1 MKRMRSMMTLTG
13 RTRVPLRTMRLA
25 GRLWLTALMVPMCA
39 AAPLRVDLNINQQ
52 RSDILTKGWENWA
65 IPDGGT
71 TAEREFGAVKVTLSA
86 ADDGKL
92 AGVWWK
98 GGLPRGATV
107 ASDGI
112 TVNGGGSLELVL
124 TGLSAGKHTLVTWH
138 NRVSD
143 KAGDSPLSVKIGAN
157 VNLFRPTLMVHHDRD
172 AANSFLGF
180 DVKEAGEPVTV
191 RMESDSVILNG
202 FELDTANPVLKAAR
216 PQPVNR
222 DEHTEENP
230 KLTWQPAKG
239 ATAHHFYL
247 GTSAEAV
254 ERATEASPEYRGKLT
269 AAEFQTKDLSH
280 MQTYY
285 WRVDEVHAD
294 QKEPARGDVWM
305 FRTRFLAFPTA
316 EGYGRFARGGRGG
329 RMIEV
334 TNLNDSGPG
343 SLRAAIE
350 EEGPRTVVFRVSGL
364 ISLESGLR
372 IQKPYLT
379 IAGQT
384 APGEGICLRNYGCG
398 TMGAHD
404 VIIRHLRVRVGD
416 AAKKGMDGM
425 GFASSDHCILDHCTI
440 SWTSDEGFSS
450 RAAKNITV
458 QRCIISEALQHSFH
472 YKAADRSKFAPHAF
486 AASISGDVGSFHH
499 NLLAHCTD
507 RNWSLAGG
515 YDADGKYAGHL
526 DLRNNVVF
534 NWTKRTTD
542 GGVMKANYVNNYY
555 KPVPANNPVK
565 WLLKLDP
572 IRTDAGVPQYFMS
585 GNILEGTED
594 GSDNWRA
601 FNGSPEEQKLVRKD
615 AELFPAFVKT
625 HTAQEAYETVLANV
639 GANKPAS
646 DVIDRRIISEVR
658 AGKTTY
664 IGSKAATYDPPG
676 KNTPGIIDTPDDVKD
691 ATDSPNAPWPA
702 YRSAEPPADTDK
714 DGMPDSWEQK
724 AGLDAKN
731 AADGNGDRNGDGYT
745 NLEEYLGWLCGEFP
759 EP

>member
-1 MKRMRSMMTLTG
+1 MRRLSTMPAMKCLPVLIGAVWS
-13 RTRVPLRTMRLA
+13 VD
-25 GRLWLTALMVPMCA
+25 CA
-39 AAPLRVDLNINQQ
+39 NAAQLRVDLNINQQ

-71 TAEREFGAVKVTLSA
+71 TAERDFGGVKVTISA
-86 ADDGKL
+86 ADEGKL

-107 ASDGI
+107 ASDGV
-112 TVNGGGSLELVL
+112 TVNNPVNFDGDTALKVSFR
-124 TGLSAGKHTLVTWH
+124 GLPAGRHSIVTWH

-143 KAGDSPLSVKIGAN
+143 KAAPAEITVRAGTSRQTV
-157 VNLFRPTLMVHHDRD
+157 RPTLMVTHDRD
-172 AANSFLGF
+172 AASAWLEF
-180 DVKEAGEPVTV
+180 DVKEGAETAVILSASGPAPGAL
-191 RMESDSVILNG
+191 ILNG
-202 FELDTANPVLKAAR
+202 FEIDTANPVLKAAR
-216 PQPVNR
+216 PQPADR
-222 DEHTEENP
+222 DEHTVENP
-230 KLTWQPAKG
+230 KLTWLPGQG
-239 ATAHHFYL
+239 AAAHHFYL

-254 ERATEASPEYRGKLT
+254 EHATESSPEYRGKLT
-269 AAEFQTKDLSH
+269 AAEFQTRDLSH
-280 MQTYY
+280 MLTYY
-285 WRVDEVHAD
+285 WRVDAVHAGEA
-294 QKEPARGDVWM
+294 EPARGDVWM
-305 FRTRFLAFPTA
+305 FRTRFPAFPTA

-329 RMIEV
+329 RVIEV

-343 SLRAAIE
+343 SLRDAIE
-350 EEGPRTVVFRVSGL
+350 QEGPRTVVFRVSGL
-364 ISLESGLR
+364 ISLQSGLR
-372 IQKPYLT
+372 IQKPWLT

-404 VIIRHLRVRVGD
+404 VIIRHLRTRVGD
-416 AAKKGMDGM
+416 AAQKGMDGM

-472 YKAADRSKFAPHAF
+472 YKASDRSKFAPHAF

-526 DLRNNVVF
+526 DIRNNVVF

-572 IRTDAGVPQYFMS
+572 IRIEAGMPQYFMS

-594 GSDNWRA
+594 GTDNWRA
-601 FNGSPEEQKLVRKD
+601 FNGSAEEQKLVRKD
-615 AELFPAFVKT
+615 TELFPAFVKT
-625 HTAQEAYETVLANV
+625 HSAQEAYENVLGNV
-639 GANKPAS
+639 GANKPRS
-646 DVIDRRIISEVR
+646 DVIDRRILSEVR

-664 IGSKAATYDPPG
+664 IGSKAAAYDPPG
-676 KNTPGIIDTPDDVKD
+676 KNTPGIIDTPGDVKD
-691 ATDSPNAPWPA
+691 AADSPNAPWPA

-714 DGMPDSWEQK
+714 DGMPDTWEAK

-731 AADGNGDRNGDGYT
+731 TADGNGDRDGDGYT